1 MLFKT
6 LAGLLAGN
14 TALTMLVTGS
24 EDAMTV
30 TLIPKPR
37 MMREGEEARA
47 TPMILTGA
55 AAELDAGFCDK
66 LASFVDGHKSLDEQ
80 FEVTATV
87 LEAAKKASA
96 EKAAKGVT
104 KTAKAATAK
113 PETAA
118 AKSPPGSDHEHED
131 DDGNDDGNVG
141 GEAAS
146 AAAASSAAPANL
158 FA

>member
-14 TALTMLVTGS
+14 TALTLLVTGS

-30 TLIPKPR
+30 TVIPKPSKTS
-37 MMREGEEARA
+37 EGTAALA
-47 TPMILTGA
+47 TPMSLTHT
-55 AAELDAGFCDK
+55 AAELDEGFVELLGK
-66 LASFVDGHKSLDEQ
+66 FSASRKSLAEQ
-80 FEVTATV
+80 YEVTDTV

-104 KTAKAATAK
+104 KTAKAATTK
-113 PETAA
+113 PETAHKTPSDSDPEDEDA
-118 AKSPPGSDHEHED
+118 DGSD
-131 DDGNDDGNVG
+131 GGNVG
-141 GEAAS
+141 GEAAP
-146 AAAASSAAPANL
+146 AAAPGAAPANL

>member
-14 TALTMLVTGS
+14 TALTILVTGS

-30 TLIPKPR
+30 TVIPTPSKTG
-37 MMREGEEARA
+37 EGTTALA
-47 TPMILTGA
+47 TPMSLTHT
-55 AAELDAGFCDK
+55 AAELDEGFVELLGK
-66 LASFVDGHKSLDEQ
+66 FSASRKSLAEQ
-80 FEVTATV
+80 YEVTDTV

-96 EKAAKGVT
+96 EKAVKGVT
-104 KTAKAATAK
+104 KTAKAATTK

-118 AKSPPGSDHEHED
+118 AKTPPGSDPENED
-131 DDGNDDGNVG
+131 DDGNSG
-141 GEAAS
+141 GGGDVDAPATAAPG
-146 AAAASSAAPANL
+146 AAPANL